1 MRKLIAFIIV
11 ISIVH
16 IGIAQ
21 TNREKVYFDK
31 FGKSSNQNEAYY
43 FRQQTDTLGYYR
55 SFFISNGTVS
65 FTGKLLVVNNEDD
78 TKSTYSGTCIWNY
91 KNGANKQI
99 RHFGDKGIETGVS
112 KYFYES
118 GKIWKELEFVNG
130 KLKNHTYV
138 EYEEDGVQN
147 KIFEE
152 DFNDNENEWDVYLS
166 DKSSSSI
173 HDGIFEL
180 ASNNLE
186 GTSRYINYPMNS
198 SSYAIEAVVSFSAL
212 KNLKDND
219 KIGLIYG
226 FKDWQNYHYF
236 VITKKNIFV
245 GSVFEGLISVDV
257 DGMFCSSINPADKNT
272 LKIISNGEKSYFS
285 VNGQVQYSDDAN
297 KLFRSNFGF
306 IVSGKASLKAEKL
319 IIKEIDS
326 KSGKIDNAPSDA
338 NVKATGSGI
347 IVSTNGHII
356 TNHHVIDNASKF
368 QIEINTSIGK
378 ISYNAELLQSDKE
391 NDLAILKI
399 KDDNFKNFEKLN
411 YAFKENGGVE
421 VGASVFT
428 IGYPY
433 ALSGMGKDAKFTDGK
448 ISSKT
453 GYNGVINSFQSTI
466 PVQPGNSGGPVFNEK
481 GQLIG
486 VINSGIREA
495 DNVSYA
501 IKLNYI
507 NNLIDLLSDNIERPS
522 DNSINSLSL
531 EEKIKVL
538 TNYVVLIKVR

>member
-1 MRKLIAFIIV
+1 MKKLIACLFIFFAFY
-11 ISIVH
+11 S
-16 IGIAQ
+16 GLAQ
-21 TNREKVYFDK
+21 NSRQKIYFDK
-31 FGKSSNQNEAYY
+31 FGKLSNQNEAYY
-43 FRQQTDTLGYYR
+43 YRQETDTASFYR
-55 SFFISNGTVS
+55 SFFISNGSTA
-65 FTGKLLVVNNEDD
+65 FAGKIIRVNNEDD
-78 TKSTYSGTCIWNY
+78 SKSVYSGTCVWNY
-91 KNGANKQI
+91 KNGVNKQI
-99 RHFGDKGIETGVS
+99 RHFDDNGVEIGTS
-112 KYFYES
+112 KYYYES
-118 GKIWKELEFVNG
+118 GKIWKEMEFVNG
-130 KLKNHTYV
+130 KLKNHTYT
-138 EYEEDGVQN
+138 EYEEDGMQN

-152 DFNDNENEWDVYLS
+152 EFTDNSSEWDLYLS
-166 DKSSSSI
+166 DKSSASI
-173 HDGIFEL
+173 HDGVFEL
-180 ASNNLE
+180 SSSNLE
-186 GTSRYINYPMNS
+186 GTSRYINYPLNS
-198 SSYAIEAVVSFSAL
+198 SSYAIEAVMSFASL

-236 VITKKNIFV
+236 VISKKNIFI

-257 DGMFCSSINPADKNT
+257 DGMFCTAINPVEKNN
-272 LKIISNGEKSYFS
+272 LKIISNGEKAYFS

-306 IVSGKASLKAEKL
+306 IVSGRASLKAERL
-319 IIKEIDS
+319 AIKEIDS
-326 KSGKIDNAPSDA
+326 KTSKIDNAPSDA

-347 IVSTNGHII
+347 IVSKNGLII
-356 TNHHVIDNASKF
+356 TNHHVVENASKF
-368 QIEINTSIGK
+368 QIEVNTSIGK
-378 ISYNAELLQSDKE
+378 VTYNAELLQNDKE

-399 KDDNFKNFEKLN
+399 KDDNFKNYEKLS

-453 GYNGVINSFQSTI
+453 GYNGVVNSFQSTI

-507 NNLIDLLSDNIERPS
+507 NNLIDLLSENVERPS
-522 DNSINSLSL
+522 DNSISTLSL